1 MLHPYDAT
9 GSDLE
14 IAQEVHAPAP
24 GITEVTSQ
32 EMIFSNQY
40 QKRQPLRKYCL

>member
-14 IAQEVHAPAP
+14 IPQEVHAPAP
-24 GITEVTSQ
+24 GITEVTFEGFCCDLTGSD
-32 EMIFSNQY
+32 Y
-40 QKRQPLRKYCL
+40 L